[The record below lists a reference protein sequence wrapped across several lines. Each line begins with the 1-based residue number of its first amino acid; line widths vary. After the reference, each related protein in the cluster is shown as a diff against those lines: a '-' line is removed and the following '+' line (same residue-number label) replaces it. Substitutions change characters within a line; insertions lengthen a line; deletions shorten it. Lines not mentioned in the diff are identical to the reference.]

1 MSRPN
6 KKPRGRG
13 SRPFVLFYTD
23 MLQQPNFCRLSSRA
37 TKVLMNV
44 AASYT
49 GHNNGDLAV
58 TLKVMALSGWT
69 SNDQLRKALAEL
81 LHYGF
86 LVKTRQGGRNQCSL
100 YALGWH
106 PIDHCRGK
114 HDAPE
119 TRISPNHWKH
129 EFESFDYAKSL
140 GRGAVFGKSKKRSN
154 D

>member
-1 MSRPN
+1 MSRRSN
-6 KKPRGRG
+6 RPRGRG
-13 SRPFVLFYTD
+13 SRPFVMFYTD
-23 MLQQPNFCRLSSRA
+23 MLQHPSFRGLSPRA
-37 TKVLMNV
+37 VKLLMNV
-44 AASYT
+44 TASYT
-49 GHNNGDLAV
+49 GFNNGDLAV
-58 TLKVMALSGWT
+58 TLTVMEPFGWK

-86 LVKTRQGGRNQCSL
+86 LVQTRQGGRNQCSL

-106 PIDHCRGK
+106 PNDHCRGK
-114 HDAPE
+114 HDALE
-119 TRISPNHWKH
+119 TRISPNHWRH